1 MQYRKVK
8 QRERRID
15 LEREDK
21 RDQKGIIIIR
31 GTTEGEKWTWRK
43 KDKWR
48 KEED

>member
-8 QRERRID
+8 QRERRIE

-21 RDQKGIIIIR
+21 RDQKGIIIR